1 MSNQKPISV
10 MIVDDSIIIRG
21 ILSRIL
27 KESPPIEV
35 VGAAIDG
42 HAAISMAAQLQPDII
57 LLDINMPRKDGIT
70 ALPELKEVSPRS
82 KIVIAS
88 TATTQNAQLA
98 LKALELGASECL
110 NMPNPKLKDDID
122 RFARDLVSCIYALTG
137 NTPRNGAHFA
147 PAPSAQRE
155 SIPSAAPIFSPM
167 SNTPHRLRALAIGS
181 STGGPQALAHL
192 FKQLKGRIPHVP
204 IFITQHMPAT
214 FTTILATNLASS
226 SGITC
231 KEGKEGDIVEAGR
244 IYVAPG
250 DYHMTLSGEGEKVTV
265 HLNQG
270 AMENY
275 CRPSVEPMLRSLINV
290 YRNQMMFVMLTGMG
304 HDGIEAAKTLHTTGG
319 LIVAQDKESSVV
331 WGMPKAIADAGIAQA
346 VLPLDN
352 IADYIVNAFQKGGSH
367 AKS

>member
-1 MSNQKPISV
+1 MSNNTPITV
-10 MIVDDSIIIRG
+10 LIVDDSIIIRG

-27 KESPPIEV
+27 KDSPPISV
-35 VGAAIDG
+35 VGTAIDG
-42 HAAISMAAQLQPDII
+42 QAAIPLAAQLQPDII

-70 ALPELKEVSPRS
+70 ALPELRVASPRS

-88 TATTQNAQLA
+88 SATAHNAALA

-110 NMPNPKLKDDID
+110 NMPDAKQKDDID
-122 RFARDLVSCIYALTG
+122 RFARELIACIRALTG
-137 NTPRNGAHFA
+137 HPPAAPTSVNVPPPASAATPNTH
-147 PAPSAQRE
+147 
-155 SIPSAAPIFSPM
+155 APIFSPVA
-167 SNTPHRLRALAIGS
+167 PAHRLRALAIGS

-214 FTTILATNLASS
+214 FTTILATNIASS
-226 SGITC
+226 SGIPC
-231 KEGKEGDIVEAGR
+231 KEGIDGEVVQAGC

-250 DYHMTLSGEGEKVTV
+250 DYHMTLAQEGDKTIIR
-265 HLNQG
+265 LNQG

-275 CRPSVEPMLRSLINV
+275 CRPSVEPMLRSLVNI
-290 YRNQMMFVMLTGMG
+290 YHNQLMFVMLTGMG
-304 HDGIEAAKTLHTTGG
+304 HDGIEAAKSLAHTGG

-352 IADYIVNAFQKGGSH
+352 IADYIVQSFHKGG
-367 AKS
+367 ARANT